1 MLNLK
6 QLGAIANKLFEGFY
20 ELESSIVYSDSW
32 NNLVKA
38 RHTELKSFLDNL
50 GKFEKIGPQNNNRKL
65 RFAGGAHQMSYELSH
80 TEGSEIS
87 PPDSP
92 SSSQKKID
100 AQTLENLNA
109 ELDNIISQWKQTL
122 ILFPTLD
129 YKKFPRMFES
139 AFLYNEYKKKENDL
153 LNIENKNLTEKLTL
167 KQAEVDNL
175 SEAQTEKSRAEG
187 KMQRMLEEIEKLT
200 LENRTFHKQRGQQ
213 QTILEMLKKIN
224 TQKPSSELKE
234 IIELTAGLLNSCN
247 NNAIPQPKPMVF
259 SSSIAPKSLKDSKK
273 VVKKENSKVAGKVES
288 KEEHKH
294 DNAKKDE
301 TEEKTKPNL

>member
-1 MLNLK
+1 MLNVT
-6 QLGAIANKLFEGFY
+6 QLAAIANKLFDGFY
-20 ELESSIVYSDSW
+20 ELESSIFYTDAW
-32 NNLVKA
+32 NNMVKA
-38 RHTELKSFLDNL
+38 RHNELRLFFSNL
-50 GKFEKIGPQNNNRKL
+50 GKFEKIGPQNNNRKSK
-65 RFAGGAHQMSYELSH
+65 FSGGALQVAYDFSD
-80 TEGSEIS
+80 TEESETN
-87 PPDSP
+87 PPGTP
-92 SSSQKKID
+92 NANQQKID
-100 AQTLENLNA
+100 YKTLESLNS
-109 ELDNIISQWKQTL
+109 ELDNIVNQWNE
-122 ILFPTLD
+122 ILKIFPTLD

-139 AFLYNEYKKKENDL
+139 IFLYNEYKKKENNSL
-153 LNIENKNLTEKLTL
+153 SIENKRLNERLTL
-167 KQAEVDNL
+167 KQGEVDKL
-175 SEAQTEKSRAEG
+175 STAQNEKSMADG
-187 KMQRMLEEIEKLT
+187 KIQRLLEEVEALT
-200 LENRTFHKQRGQQ
+200 LENRTFHKLRGQQ

-259 SSSIAPKSLKDSKK
+259 SSSIAPTSLKDSKK